1 MDQTQFLKYHTNI
14 IILTW
19 TKKTTTTTYNGIEC
33 LIMPKNL
40 LQVAV
45 NTENVGI
52 ACSQVESY
60 SGEICRNELTSL
72 QLCFFGATTSSQ
84 VLNIPTSIPQ
94 ESSESDAMLLVDGLS
109 NILTPSEECLAA
121 IVPFL
126 CLSLFPLCDPDN
138 NLRTISR
145 EDCLSLRDEICVD
158 TWRLAARVLGP
169 GVLPICEEL
178 PDVSNGCIN
187 SKLLNLQFEVIIALT
202 C

>member
-1 MDQTQFLKYHTNI
+1 
-14 IILTW
+14 
-19 TKKTTTTTYNGIEC
+19 
-33 LIMPKNL
+33 MPKNL
-40 LQVAV
+40 LQVA
-45 NTENVGI
+45 NSTES
-52 ACSQVESY
+52 CSQVESY

-72 QLCFFGATTSSQ
+72 QLCFFGATTS

-94 ESSESDAMLLVDGLS
+94 ESSESDAMLLVNGL

-126 CLSLFPLCDPDN
+126 CLSLFPLCDTDN
-138 NLRTISR
+138 NLRTVSR

-158 TWRLAARVLGP
+158 IWRMATRVLGP

-187 SKLLNLQFEVIIALT
+187 SKLLNLLFEVIIALI